1 MRWRPEFQTQS
12 RMDNR
17 NNAGIRSKKSRGVA
31 PVAVPEVRLVISNR
45 QRDRKVDTRAL
56 RSLVEKVQA
65 EAGQSAELGLH
76 LVSARRSAT
85 LNQQFLGHEGP
96 TDIIT
101 FDQGSTR
108 DRVCGELFI
117 CVAEAI
123 RQAREFGTTWDQ
135 EVRRYVI
142 HGILHLRGFD
152 DLEPGVRRVMKREE
166 NRLVKRFG

>member
-1 MRWRPEFQTQS
+1 MATRNTVGTRRKAS
-12 RMDNR
+12 RQVD
-17 NNAGIRSKKSRGVA
+17 
-31 PVAVPEVRLVISNR
+31 PVAAPEVRLVISNR
-45 QRDRKVDTRAL
+45 QRDRRVDARAL
-56 RSLVEKVQA
+56 RCLVQQVQA
-65 EAGQSAELGLH
+65 EAGQAAELGLH
-76 LVSARRSAT
+76 LVSARRSAE

-101 FDQGSTR
+101 FDQGSTW

-123 RQAREFGTTWDQ
+123 RQAREFGTTWDR

-142 HGILHLRGFD
+142 HGLLHLRGFD
-152 DLEPGVRRVMKREE
+152 DLEPGARRLMKREE

>member
-1 MRWRPEFQTQS
+1 MATRNTVGTGRNPSQS
-12 RMDNR
+12 
-17 NNAGIRSKKSRGVA
+17 GA
-31 PVAVPEVRLVISNR
+31 PVAVPEVQLVISNR

-56 RSLVEKVQA
+56 RSLVETVQA
-65 EAGQSAELGLH
+65 EAGQAAELGLH
-76 LVSARRSAT
+76 LVSARRSAE

-108 DRVCGELFI
+108 DRLCGELFI

-123 RQAREFGTTWDQ
+123 RQAREFGTTWDE

-142 HGILHLRGFD
+142 HGILHLRGLD
-152 DLEPGVRRVMKREE
+152 DLEPAARRIMKREE